1 MEKEKYAKLFKAI
14 VGRELTAQE
23 FLQAKS
29 NDFDPKQIK
38 KIAGLTVGLN
48 SDEQAVD
55 DHGNVEA
62 TVAGTTQTEVKAAQK
77 IAMNSVG
84 ETLKPTTKKKVPTK
98 LIIAIVAVLI
108 IGAGIFGFV
117 KSRPVDVT
125 KDINVTFTG
134 YDGYGTANYNSEKIH
149 QVITEKLALKAG
161 FSKAESH
168 KLISLD
174 SLSDY
179 LTNSKYRAKA
189 SKLMKWI
196 SDLEITFDADSNLK
210 NGDNVTFKIKPEKGT
225 PLKAVDKTYQVK
237 GLKKTKKVS
246 ASELSKDEITFSGYD
261 GYGLVDYD
269 DSKLELISSDESGT
283 LSNGDML
290 KFEFTSDYLD
300 TLLTEGK
307 AVTDK
312 TFKVKVS
319 DLKDIN
325 KISKLDTLY
334 SKIPDLVKEEFK
346 DKPAGE
352 YGSYDLTYMVEPQKS
367 FIQFFDDE
375 YYDEAYLSLVITYKI
390 TRTQT
395 WVKDDTLDNKKKGDV
410 ETKEVYTYLG
420 YQNVEVYKDA
430 VVLSDLSE
438 TSGLSWSNYLDIDAV
453 YTDLEKSGYGEY
465 QPKN

>member
-1 MEKEKYAKLFKAI
+1 MKEVINFIKAQNVESTTFYTQLKCSVEEAKILQYMSKEYVNGRDTLGVIDVLGEFYDLKTYKHLEKLDLIKSLLEFGWIVQVSFDQVKLSEVSKL
-14 VGRELTAQE
+14 ELINSSISLSSAYLKMLE
-23 FLQAKS
+23 NGS
-29 NDFDPKQIK
+29 NDFILPEIK
-38 KIAGLTVGLN
+38 NYSDHLEYLQDQFFRIDLAQQLN
-48 SDEQAVD
+48 VVRKNFDVNSPSSNRLKSKLILLENRIKERIKVTNNAIMLVDFFKDNDLDEQ
-55 DHGNVEA
+55 E
-62 TVAGTTQTEVKAAQK
+62 QTLFLALLKEEYSGGDGSLRD
-77 IAMNSVG
+77 MNS
-84 ETLKPTTKKKVPTK
+84 
-98 LIIAIVAVLI
+98 LI
-108 IGAGIFGFV
+108 
-117 KSRPVDVT
+117 
-125 KDINVTFTG
+125 
-134 YDGYGTANYNSEKIH
+134 
-149 QVITEKLALKAG
+149 
-161 FSKAESH
+161 
-168 KLISLD
+168 
-174 SLSDY
+174 
-179 LTNSKYRAKA
+179 
-189 SKLMKWI
+189 
-196 SDLEITFDADSNLK
+196 
-210 NGDNVTFKIKPEKGT
+210 
-225 PLKAVDKTYQVK
+225 
-237 GLKKTKKVS
+237 
-246 ASELSKDEITFSGYD
+246 
-261 GYGLVDYD
+261 
-269 DSKLELISSDESGT
+269 ELISSDESGT

-352 YGSYDLTYMVEPQKS
+352 YGSYDLTYKVEPQKS

-390 TRTQT
+390 TGTQT